1 MSDDIIDP
9 AATPP
14 LPAGLGTAADQQQST
29 GNGRKTPIMPIA
41 RLPVPPGQSPA
52 PAQQP
57 ANPAPPPA
65 PPAAAA
71 PAPTPAG
78 ATAPAPVN
86 ASPTPPAAAVGSP
99 AANPAGAAANPA
111 GAGTD
116 DTKADG
122 DQQAAA
128 DKSSGANK
136 DKPGEAT
143 RPEDPAAPAKPPI
156 SPNDALG
163 LVTNA
168 ISPAIQGALGIPATL
183 AGLGSGLLAPFA
195 QILSQFGQGSP
206 AMPASS
212 GLPPGIL
219 DRLTAGNPSNAVTGA
234 PGQAF
239 QDERATQTDDSTAM
253 DNLDKNLRK
262 TLEDSAANTTQGRD
276 KVNQIVDQVKS
287 AIEALGPIMNTPA
300 GQTAV
305 VTAITSGLQAAGAV
319 LTQAVGKDALNAT
332 AVKNMAANYVKE
344 LNATPTTTSTTP
356 DGQARTVLASATSD
370 GPTAW
375 AIRALAANGITDP
388 RAIRNWLPGLLT
400 IGKRESAN
408 NPRAVNNWDSNA
420 RAGIPSKGWMQTI
433 EPTFNAHWR
442 PGTSRN
448 IFDPVAN
455 AAAAI
460 HYVMSRYGVSAD
472 GSNLMVRVQQA
483 NPYAPPK
490 GY

>member
-1 MSDDIIDP
+1 MISDDIIDP

-14 LPAGLGTAADQQQST
+14 LPAGLGTATADQQQST
-29 GNGRKTPIMPIA
+29 GSGRKTPIMPIA
-41 RLPVPPGQSPA
+41 RLPVPPGQSTPPAQQAANPLPPPAQPGTPATAGAPGPA
-52 PAQQP
+52 PAN
-57 ANPAPPPA
+57 ANPN
-65 PPAAAA
+65 PAAA
-71 PAPTPAG
+71 PPG
-78 ATAPAPVN
+78 SQ
-86 ASPTPPAAAVGSP
+86 ASAPAAASENP
-99 AANPAGAAANPA
+99 AAAG
-111 GAGTD
+111 GD
-116 DTKADG
+116 DTKAAG

-128 DKSSGANK
+128 DKSGGANK
-136 DKPGEAT
+136 DKAADGG
-143 RPEDPAAPAKPPI
+143 PEDADTPAKPPI
-156 SPNDALG
+156 SANDALG

-195 QILSQFGQGSP
+195 QILSQFGQGTP

-219 DRLTAGNPSNAVTGA
+219 DRLTAGNPSSAVTGA

-253 DNLDKNLRK
+253 DNLDKSLRK

-305 VTAITSGLQAAGAV
+305 VAAITSGLQAAGGV
-319 LTQAVGKDALNAT
+319 LTQAVGKDALNAA
-332 AVKNMAANYVKE
+332 AVKNMAANYVKD
-344 LNATPTTTSTTP
+344 LNATPVSSTTP
-356 DGQARTVLASATSD
+356 DGQNRTVLASATSD

-472 GSNLMVRVQQA
+472 GSNLMARVQQA